1 MDDLKLS
8 AKDDNYLE
16 GLLQTLKKFSD
27 NIGM

>member
-1 MDDLKLS
+1 MDDLKLF

-16 GLLQTLKKFSD
+16 GLPQTLKKFSD

>member
-1 MDDLKLS
+1 MDDLKLF